1 MWVRTDRA
9 NLITQSLQVDEFADL
24 LATTVDD
31 MTAHSYISI
40 VQNKYLVNQKENLNS
55 DTNIMLDFAD
65 INMFYKMKFISFRSF
80 HWNNIQ
86 SSIHPAVIYFM
97 SQMFLQEKSFGYISE
112 DL

>member
-1 MWVRTDRA
+1 MRTDRP

-65 INMFYKMKFISFRSF
+65 INMFYKMKFI
-80 HWNNIQ
+80 
-86 SSIHPAVIYFM
+86 
-97 SQMFLQEKSFGYISE
+97 
-112 DL
+112 